1 MINVLFGFAAC
12 EARTRML
19 TSHQRQAPW
28 TKWKGT
34 ASKKVV
40 KSRKCCKITHWAISG
55 VIGQTANLIEIGSFL
70 HWRRNQPLTGRRI
83 GCNRLCGF
91 HFWVREVTCRIPF
104 EFFGVFAHIFG
115 LIFEYKLEYCLYCWR
130 SSQRAPCSWSRRQ
143 LVLAC
148 RTALEAL
155 NLWWEMIRDDLIRDH
170 TWLTQGLTVQF
181 TDIHRDRDLKPPISA
196 CVYQQFLR
204 AGFWQCWA
212 CDLPFEEAKE
222 SLQRACVRFD
232 ELELDRLASSI
243 STAVAEQLESYNR
256 RVPLNHVA
264 DCGTNPFP
272 CSSRQRNP
280 VTVYSKLLA
289 TGSYATAFVVRDLCW
304 HGKLTALICL
314 VCSQLGPNHCS
325 GLQVCPFFSLVALC
339 CLRISLQR
347 ALDGC
352 SRHCFC
358 FHLLC

>member
-1 MINVLFGFAAC
+1 MCERRYGTLASSLRHPLRSAARLPGGLWFKEIKTSHSHVLVHDCKWSKKSRTPRWCMWQVLMSNSYEMINVLFGFAAF

-91 HFWVREVTCRIPF
+91 HFWVREATCRIPF
-104 EFFGVFAHIFG
+104 AFFGVFAHIFG
-115 LIFEYKLEYCLYCWR
+115 LIFGLIFEYKLEYCWSCWR

-155 NLWWEMIRDDLIRDH
+155 NLWEMIPDDSRWSSRWFEM
-170 TWLTQGLTVQF
+170 TYSGTYST
-181 TDIHRDRDLKPPISA
+181 IHRYS
-196 CVYQQFLR
+196 
-204 AGFWQCWA
+204 
-212 CDLPFEEAKE
+212 
-222 SLQRACVRFD
+222 QR
-232 ELELDRLASSI
+232 
-243 STAVAEQLESYNR
+243 
-256 RVPLNHVA
+256 
-264 DCGTNPFP
+264 
-272 CSSRQRNP
+272 
-280 VTVYSKLLA
+280 
-289 TGSYATAFVVRDLCW
+289 
-304 HGKLTALICL
+304 
-314 VCSQLGPNHCS
+314 
-325 GLQVCPFFSLVALC
+325 
-339 CLRISLQR
+339 
-347 ALDGC
+347 
-352 SRHCFC
+352 
-358 FHLLC
+358 